1 MEEELRNAL
10 RRKAAPP
17 DFAKRVIERVSGGP
31 APRLSVARAPVLHR
45 WRALAAAVML
55 VAILGGWTAHTI
67 AERRAGERAKDEV
80 LLALRIAGEK
90 VHYAKSQVHEIGR
103 K

>member
-1 MEEELRNAL
+1 MEEELKRAL
-10 RRKAAPP
+10 RRKEAPP
-17 DFAKRVIERVSGGP
+17 DFAKRVIERVNGARSD
-31 APRLSVARAPVLHR
+31 ALKRVATRAI
-45 WRALAAAVML
+45 AAAAML
-55 VAILGGWTAHTI
+55 VIVLGGWSAHSI

-90 VHYAKSQVHEIGR
+90 VHYAKSQVQEIGR